1 MTIANV
7 EMAAA
12 WDGAEGDHW
21 AAHADRGKARSAG
34 YR

>member
-21 AAHADRGKARSAG
+21 AAHADRSAIC
-34 YR
+34 